1 MQRSR
6 KARMRRKQR
15 RRWYIALLSFMVFVL
30 SGSLF
35 FFLNSTTDQHQQ
47 SAYDLNQQNQS
58 RYDLNLSFDGHFNSK
73 FHNET
78 RNKLRELEH
87 KRYWDT
93 STEDFVS
100 IEYKQYWRLFWEQRW
115 ARDDR
120 TGITWVWN
128 CWDYSENKT
137 MLSRRWQTREIAS
150 RRS

>member
-15 RRWYIALLSFMVFVL
+15 RRWYIALLSVMVFVL
-30 SGSLF
+30 AGSLF

-47 SAYDLNQQNQS
+47 YSAYDLNQQNQS

-93 STEDFVS
+93 STEDLYRLNIES
-100 IEYKQYWRLFWEQRW
+100 I
-115 ARDDR
+115 
-120 TGITWVWN
+120 G
-128 CWDYSENKT
+128 DYSENRT
-137 MLSRRWQTREIAS
+137 MLSRRWQTRDQMGLKLLVDTCLLTKIQL
-150 RRS
+150 